1 VLRKIDAHMHLSV
14 EHVKEALVTM
24 DQNDVEFIVNAKC
37 KNDRPAAEVARETRK
52 IAGDRVATLSRLEYW
67 WIEHPGYVASL
78 VEQFRR
84 DVDAGGKGLKIG
96 KQLGLNEKYKDG
108 TFIRVDDERLDPL
121 WAAAAEMGVPVLIHT
136 ADPINNWLPLDER
149 NPGFKSLRANPD
161 VYFGDGRHY
170 GRLDLLAQRE
180 RVLARHP
187 KTVFVN
193 AHWGCYPEDL
203 DHLVRLFE
211 TYPNFYVDTEPGKIT
226 IVPKGKV
233 HTDHRQVLIDYAD
246 RTLYGSDLAYRFCHK
261 VDHVWNRGMY
271 EKHFGWFETRDN
283 GGAALPPDVLKKLYY
298 ENAKKVYHP

>member
-1 VLRKIDAHMHLSV
+1 MRKIDAHMHLAV
-14 EHVKEALVTM
+14 EHVKGALATM
-24 DQNDVEFIVNAKC
+24 DRNDIEFIVNARC
-37 KNDRPAAEVARETRK
+37 KHDMTAADAARATKK
-52 IAGDRVATLSRLEYW
+52 IAGNRVATLSRLEYW
-67 WIEHPGYVASL
+67 WIEYPGYVASL

-121 WAAAAEMGVPVLIHT
+121 WAAAGEMGVPVLIHT
-136 ADPINNWLPLDER
+136 ADPINNWLPLDES
-149 NPGFKSLRANPD
+149 NPSYKSLCVNHE
-161 VYFGDGRHY
+161 VYFSDGHHFP
-170 GRLDLLAQRE
+170 RLDLLAQRE

-211 TYPNFYVDTEPGKIT
+211 TYPNFCVDTEPGKIR
-226 IVPKGKV
+226 IVPKGKK

-246 RTLYGSDLAYRFCHK
+246 RTLYGSDLAYRYGRTP
-261 VDHVWNRGMY
+261 DHAWDRGMY
-271 EKHFGWFETRDN
+271 EKHFGWFETRE
-283 GGAALPPDVLKKLYY
+283 GGGVALPPDVLKKIYY
-298 ENAKKVYHP
+298 DTAKRVYHL